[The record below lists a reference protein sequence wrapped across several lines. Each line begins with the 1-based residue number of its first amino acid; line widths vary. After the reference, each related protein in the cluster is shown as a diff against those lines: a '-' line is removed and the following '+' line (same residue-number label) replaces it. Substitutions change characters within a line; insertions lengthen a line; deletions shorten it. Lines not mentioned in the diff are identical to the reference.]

1 MQCDGAHLCIHIT
14 SRNGVLT
21 GTDTISSYCIN
32 SSFLTFCI
40 IQIAPFT
47 NLLQPDNMAED
58 QRIPIPCR
66 FFRTPP
72 SSRRQTIS
80 RNLYVVIE
88 AEDTDVHN
96 KPSSAVR
103 EVMALL
109 LLIKGTM
116 WPNYKACVI
125 TNMNK
130 NTP

>member
-1 MQCDGAHLCIHIT
+1 MPFLQ
-14 SRNGVLT
+14 
-21 GTDTISSYCIN
+21 DTPA
-32 SSFLTFCI
+32 
-40 IQIAPFT
+40 Q
-47 NLLQPDNMAED
+47 QK
-58 QRIPIPCR
+58 
-66 FFRTPP
+66 
-72 SSRRQTIS
+72 TIS

-116 WPNYKACVI
+116 GPNYKACVI
-125 TNMNK
+125 TNLNK